1 MWGVS
6 TWCIPCS
13 WKLFSLQETKNSVP
27 CKLKLSLVV
36 QKCVP
41 PFILKCVHRV
51 GNPMC
56 LWALPALYAG
66 SVGSSR
72 LPYCSCGRAQ
82 RRTAK
87 QGAKPAG
94 CAGALS
100 APDREEE
107 LLRGSA
113 LETWQLFSTRV
124 AKKNCSSSNLPF
136 KSCGWIVSS
145 FSPKAFS
152 VSGPARQ
159 CLLMGNPLALL
170 VHLCLEWNP
179 LLAWNALPC
188 ESFSRSNTAGKS
200 FWFSKTCRILFI
212 SVDDSEKWDKI
223 VVRLDG
229 L

>member
-1 MWGVS
+1 MWGVC

-72 LPYCSCGRAQ
+72 LPYRSCGRAQ

-87 QGAKPAG
+87 QGAKPA
-94 CAGALS
+94 AVQ
-100 APDREEE
+100 E
-107 LLRGSA
+107 LCQPQTGRKSFSEVLHWKLGNFFL
-113 LETWQLFSTRV
+113 LELQ
-124 AKKNCSSSNLPF
+124 KNCSSSNLPF

-212 SVDDSEKWDKI
+212 SVGDSEKWDEI